1 MARVSAVDCSDI
13 HVVEHEKGRSS
24 IMATVSAPLYGSVDS
39 SGTSGTDA
47 LLTEVKEFHKD
58 CRQRLAFNTRWDNVL
73 NVSGILLS
81 VAIIASGAFDQSE
94 ITSIL
99 GGLVAAIVTA
109 QRAFPFGSRV
119 QFYRVLVGQTEN
131 LMTDIR
137 SGAPLASAT
146 ITLKSLRLDF
156 AQQLPRGSSFS
167 ADDTQ
172 RQ

>member
-1 MARVSAVDCSDI
+1 
-13 HVVEHEKGRSS
+13 
-24 IMATVSAPLYGSVDS
+24 MATVSAPLYGSLDS
-39 SGTSGTDA
+39 SGVSGLDA
-47 LLTEVKEFHKD
+47 LLTEVKDFHKD
-58 CRQRLAFNTRWDNVL
+58 CQHRLAFNTRWDNVL

-81 VAIIASGAFDQSE
+81 VAIIASGAFELSKL
-94 ITSIL
+94 TTVL

-137 SGAPLASAT
+137 GGTPLPAAAT
-146 ITLKSLRLDF
+146 TLKSLRLDF

-167 ADDTQ
+167 ADDSAQ
-172 RQ
+172 AH

>member
-1 MARVSAVDCSDI
+1 
-13 HVVEHEKGRSS
+13 
-24 IMATVSAPLYGSVDS
+24 MATVSAPLYGSFEA
-39 SGTSGTDA
+39 SGVSGTDA

-58 CRQRLAFNTRWDNVL
+58 CQHRLAFNTRWDNVL

-81 VAIIASGAFDQSE
+81 VAIIASGAFEMSKL
-94 ITSIL
+94 TTVL

-137 SGAPLASAT
+137 GGTPVPAAAN
-146 ITLKSLRLDF
+146 TLKSLRLDF

-172 RQ
+172 QHH

>member
-1 MARVSAVDCSDI
+1 
-13 HVVEHEKGRSS
+13 
-24 IMATVSAPLYGSVDS
+24 MATVSAPLYGSIDS
-39 SGTSGTDA
+39 SGASGTDA

-58 CRQRLAFNTRWDNVL
+58 CQQRLAFNTRWDNML

-81 VAIIASGAFDQSE
+81 VAIIASGAYRQSE
-94 ITSIL
+94 LTSIL

-131 LMTDIR
+131 LITDIR
-137 SGAPLASAT
+137 GGIPPANAAA
-146 ITLKSLRLDF
+146 TLKSLRLDF
-156 AQQLPRGSSFS
+156 AQQLPRGSSFT